1 MHMSQGRNVK
11 NIKDSEKLSFQKINF
26 IVMTPMVHY
35 IKSQTKFKRM
45 TIRMLNEIKKDRNE
59 LKLSFKR
66 IQINSYMK

>member
-35 IKSQTKFKRM
+35 IKSQTKS
-45 TIRMLNEIKKDRNE
+45 
-59 LKLSFKR
+59 LKE
-66 IQINSYMK
+66 

>member
-1 MHMSQGRNVK
+1 
-11 NIKDSEKLSFQKINF
+11 
-26 IVMTPMVHY
+26 
-35 IKSQTKFKRM
+35 M